1 MSLKSVRDWILKAES
16 DLKVAKDELAT
27 EEPATDAI
35 CFHSEQCAE
44 KYLKAYL
51 IFYRQE
57 IPRTHNVAEL
67 IYRCAEVNVQ
77 FKILLNTDIPLLTSY
92 AVVMRYPG
100 EELFPPIKEAQEAV
114 KLAEK
119 VKTFVMELLAKEGFE
134 L

>member
-16 DLKVAKDELAT
+16 DLKVAKDELAS

-67 IYRCAEVNVQ
+67 IYRCPEVNVQ